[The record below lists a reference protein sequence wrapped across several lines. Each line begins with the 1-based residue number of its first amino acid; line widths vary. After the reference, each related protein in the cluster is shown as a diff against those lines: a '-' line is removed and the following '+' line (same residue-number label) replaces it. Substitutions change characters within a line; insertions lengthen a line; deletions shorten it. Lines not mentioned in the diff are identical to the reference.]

1 MSAAASLD
9 AAQAVSV
16 DRLAEY
22 RQMVRPRILL
32 MSAVAVAAGFILSS
46 TELVDWLLLAIA
58 APSICLLVAASSVLN
73 QVIEA
78 DSDYRMA
85 RTTARPLASGRI
97 SRREGLL
104 LGSAFAVLGSVL
116 LWTLVNPLTSAASL
130 LTMLCYVCAYTP
142 LKRRSEF
149 CTTIG
154 AIPGA
159 MPPVLGWLAAGGQ
172 PGIECL
178 ALFAL
183 FFVWQFPHFL
193 AIGWI
198 YRQQYSDAGLKML
211 PSFTDGGRLT
221 GLLALLY
228 AVAFVPVACLP
239 RFVGLAGSG
248 YLAAALV
255 LSTGYLWLTIRFA
268 FTRSDFRA
276 RRLLAGS
283 LICLPVLLVCLVFD
297 FLRLTI

>member
-1 MSAAASLD
+1 M
-9 AAQAVSV
+9 
-16 DRLAEY
+16 
-22 RQMVRPRILL
+22 
-32 MSAVAVAAGFILSS
+32 F
-46 TELVDWLLLAIA
+46 
-58 APSICLLVAASSVLN
+58 
-73 QVIEA
+73 
-78 DSDYRMA
+78 
-85 RTTARPLASGRI
+85 
-97 SRREGLL
+97 
-104 LGSAFAVLGSVL
+104 
-116 LWTLVNPLTSAASL
+116 VNPMTSAASL
-130 LTMLCYVCAYTP
+130 LTMLCYVCGYTP

-149 CTTIG
+149 CTTVG

-159 MPPVLGWLAAGGQ
+159 MPPVLGWLAAGGT

-178 ALFAL
+178 ALFAV

-198 YRQQYSDAGLKML
+198 YRRQYEDAGLKML
-211 PSFTDGGRLT
+211 PSFSDGGRLT
-221 GLLALLY
+221 GLVAMVY

-255 LSTGYLWLTIRFA
+255 LSAGYLWLTFRFA
-268 FTRSDFRA
+268 LSRSEFRA

-283 LICLPVLLVCLVFD
+283 LVCLPVLLVCLVFD

>member
-221 GLLALLY
+221 GLLAMLY